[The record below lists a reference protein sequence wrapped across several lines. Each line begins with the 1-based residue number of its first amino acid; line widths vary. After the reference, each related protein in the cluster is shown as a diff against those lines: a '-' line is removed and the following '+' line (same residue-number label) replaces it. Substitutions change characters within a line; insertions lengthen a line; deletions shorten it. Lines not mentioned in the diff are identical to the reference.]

1 MILVFLIIGGDIHK
15 LEKMNMLIYI
25 YIMLCNT
32 RIHNYYIYTSGMMV
46 DVKLFVYLSI

>member
-25 YIMLCNT
+25 YYVMQYAHT
-32 RIHNYYIYTSGMMV
+32 
-46 DVKLFVYLSI
+46 